1 MFGTLTGF
9 FREGGT
15 VMYVI
20 AGVSVVSFAIIV
32 ERFFHIFFRFNING
46 EAFMRKVQQLVDAG
60 NVERAIQLCNAAP
73 HAALPRVL
81 KAGLVHADQP
91 DRQIQNSVD
100 EVALE
105 VIPKLAKRTNY
116 LQVIANVAT
125 LLGLL
130 GTIFGII
137 IAFKA
142 VAEVDPSMKQ
152 VVLTKGI
159 AIALYTT
166 AFGLIVAIPSML
178 AHAVIEASTRKIIDE
193 IDEYSVKLINLL
205 VGKKEKESGSG

>member
-1 MFGTLTGF
+1 MFGTLASF

-20 AGVSVVSFAIIV
+20 AGVSVVAFAIIV
-32 ERFFHIFFRFNING
+32 ERFFFIFFRFNING
-46 EAFMRKVQQLVDAG
+46 AAFMRKVQQLVDAG

-73 HAALPRVL
+73 HAALAKVL
-81 KAGLVHADQP
+81 KAGLARSGDD
-91 DRQIQNSVD
+91 DRQIQNGVD
-100 EVALE
+100 EAALE
-105 VIPKLAKRTNY
+105 IIPKLTKRTNF

-159 AIALYTT
+159 AVALYTT
-166 AFGLIVAIPSML
+166 AFGLIVAIPAML
-178 AHAVIEASTRKIIDE
+178 AHAVIEASTTKIIDE

-205 VGKKEKESGSG
+205 VSKKRQTS

>member
-1 MFGTLTGF
+1 MAGMLASF
-9 FREGGT
+9 FREGGS

-20 AGVSVVSFAIIV
+20 AGVSVFALAIALD
-32 ERFFHIFFRFNING
+32 RFYFIFIRFNING
-46 EAFMRKVQQLVDAG
+46 AAFMRKLQQMVEAA
-60 NVERAIQLCNAAP
+60 NIERAIQLCNAAP
-73 HAALPRVL
+73 HAALAKVL
-81 KAGLVHADQP
+81 KAGLAKSSGS
-91 DRQIQNSVD
+91 DRDIQNAVD
-100 EVALE
+100 EAALE
-105 VIPKLAKRTNY
+105 LIPKLTRRTNY

-159 AIALYTT
+159 AVALYTT
-166 AFGLIVAIPSML
+166 AYGLIVAIPTML
-178 AHAVIEASTRKIIDE
+178 AHSIIEASTTRIIDE

-205 VGKKEKESGSG
+205 VARKKDQK

>member
-1 MFGTLTGF
+1 
-9 FREGGT
+9 
-15 VMYVI
+15 
-20 AGVSVVSFAIIV
+20 
-32 ERFFHIFFRFNING
+32 
-46 EAFMRKVQQLVDAG
+46 MRKIQQLVDAG
-60 NVERAIQLCNAAP
+60 NFERAIQFCNAAP
-73 HAALPRVL
+73 HAALARVL
-81 KAGLVHADQP
+81 KAGLVRADQP
-91 DRQIQNSVD
+91 GSQIQNGVD

-105 VIPKLAKRTNY
+105 IIPKLAKRTNY

-205 VGKKEKESGSG
+205 VSKKEESSSDQA